1 MLEEIV
7 LVKSSRTWKRKFD
20 CKIEMVNA
28 SFEDNP
34 NQLADLLR
42 AIAEHVDGMGT
53 ERTAGLLVDDNG
65 NSVGKWE
72 IR

>member
-1 MLEEIV
+1 MSEVFQCLGE
-7 LVKSSRTWKRKFD
+7 KFS
-20 CKIEMVNA
+20 CKISLLNA
-28 SFEDNP
+28 SFNDNP
-34 NQLADLLR
+34 SQLADLLR
-42 AIAEHVDGMGT
+42 AIADQIDGMGT